1 MVFMADITKLAA
13 EILEMVGGAENI
25 TFVAHCMTRLR
36 FNLKDESIVDDA
48 KVKAIDGVI
57 DIRHSAGQYQVIVG
71 PKVDKVYEIV
81 AKETGIDTGKS
92 AADEGETKGFL
103 GKLMKLI
110 SGIMMPVLPALI
122 ACGMINAVLSIL
134 TTAGVVSAESG
145 IYTMLYGM
153 GNASMYFLPV
163 LVGSS
168 AAKFFGIDQYI
179 GAVLGA
185 ILLYPTFVAAAGAG
199 DALDLFGMKFTM
211 VSYASTVFPA
221 IVAAWFASVLYKW
234 LRAVLPDALA
244 FALVPFLTVAIAAPI
259 SLLVVGP
266 VIQQASSLLATAVLA
281 VYQLSPVLCGV
292 ILGPIFGLVMIP
304 LGLHWALIVISINN
318 IMTVGSDP
326 ILGLLCGSMGVV
338 GACLAFALRSKDPGE
353 KSLGFSCAI
362 TSLCGITEPALYGI
376 VLEHKKIII
385 ASMISGAISAVIPAI
400 FNTRTFVMTSSG
412 IFSFPGY
419 MNPSGD
425 MSSLIGAILCNA
437 VGFILTFVLVYIM
450 YRPDA
455 DVSAE

>member
-1 MVFMADITKLAA
+1 MADITKLAA

-153 GNASMYFLPV
+153 GNACMYFLPV

-185 ILLYPTFVAAAGAG
+185 ILIYPTFVAAAGAG
-199 DALDLFGMKFTM
+199 DALDLFGVKFTM

-385 ASMISGAISAVIPAI
+385 ASMISGAISAAIPAI

-425 MSSLIGAILCNA
+425 MSSLIGAILCNV

>member
-1 MVFMADITKLAA
+1 MADITKLAA

-92 AADEGETKGFL
+92 AEDEGETKGFL

-153 GNASMYFLPV
+153 GNACMYFLPV

-185 ILLYPTFVAAAGAG
+185 ILIYPTFVAAAGAG
-199 DALDLFGMKFTM
+199 DALDLFGVKFTM

-425 MSSLIGAILCNA
+425 MSSLIGAILCNV

>member
-1 MVFMADITKLAA
+1 MADITKLAA

-36 FNLKDESIVDDA
+36 FNLKDESIVGDA

-153 GNASMYFLPV
+153 GNACMYFLPV

-185 ILLYPTFVAAAGAG
+185 ILIYPTFVAAAGAG
-199 DALDLFGMKFTM
+199 DALDLFGVKFTM

-425 MSSLIGAILCNA
+425 MSSLIGAILCNV

>member
-1 MVFMADITKLAA
+1 MADTTKLAA
-13 EILEMVGGAENI
+13 EILEMVGGTENV

-81 AKETGIDTGKS
+81 AKETGVDTGKS

-145 IYTMLYGM
+145 IYTLLYGM

-244 FALVPFLTVAIAAPI
+244 FSLVPFLTVAIAAPI

-281 VYQLSPVLCGV
+281 VYQFSPILCGV

-338 GACLAFALRSKDPGE
+338 GACLAFAFRSKDPSE

-376 VLEHKKIII
+376 VLEHKKIIV
-385 ASMISGAISAVIPAI
+385 ASMISGAIGAVIPAI

-425 MSSLIGAILCNA
+425 MSSLIGAILCNV

-455 DVSAE
+455 DTSAE

>member
-1 MVFMADITKLAA
+1 MADITKLAA

-145 IYTMLYGM
+145 IYTMLNGM
-153 GNASMYFLPV
+153 GNACMYFLPV

-185 ILLYPTFVAAAGAG
+185 ILIYPTFVAAAGAG
-199 DALDLFGMKFTM
+199 DALDLFGVKFTM

-425 MSSLIGAILCNA
+425 MSSLIGAILCNV

>member
-1 MVFMADITKLAA
+1 MRK
-13 EILEMVGGAENI
+13 
-25 TFVAHCMTRLR
+25 
-36 FNLKDESIVDDA
+36 S
-48 KVKAIDGVI
+48 KAIDGVI

-153 GNASMYFLPV
+153 GNACMYFLPV

-168 AAKFFGIDQYI
+168 AAKYFGIDQYI

-185 ILLYPTFVAAAGAG
+185 ILIYPTFVAAAGAG
-199 DALDLFGMKFTM
+199 DALDLFGVKFTM

-425 MSSLIGAILCNA
+425 MSSLIGAILCNV

>member
-1 MVFMADITKLAA
+1 MADITKLAA

-36 FNLKDESIVDDA
+36 FNLKDESIVDDV

-153 GNASMYFLPV
+153 GNACMYFLPV

-185 ILLYPTFVAAAGAG
+185 ILIYPTFVAAAGAG
-199 DALDLFGMKFTM
+199 DALDLFGVKFTM

-425 MSSLIGAILCNA
+425 MSSLIGAILCNV

>member
-1 MVFMADITKLAA
+1 MADITKLAA

-36 FNLKDESIVDDA
+36 FILKDESIVDDA

>member
-1 MVFMADITKLAA
+1 MADITKLAA

-145 IYTMLYGM
+145 IYTMLNGM
-153 GNASMYFLPV
+153 GNACMYFLPV

-185 ILLYPTFVAAAGAG
+185 ILIYPTFVAAAGAG
-199 DALDLFGMKFTM
+199 DALDLFGVKFTM

-326 ILGLLCGSMGVV
+326 ILGLLCGSMCVV

-425 MSSLIGAILCNA
+425 MSSLIGAILCNV

>member
-1 MVFMADITKLAA
+1 MADITKLAA

-92 AADEGETKGFL
+92 TADEGETKGFL

-153 GNASMYFLPV
+153 GNACMYFLPV

-185 ILLYPTFVAAAGAG
+185 ILIYPTFVAAAGAG
-199 DALDLFGMKFTM
+199 DALDLFGVKFTM

-425 MSSLIGAILCNA
+425 MSSLIGAILCNV
-437 VGFILTFVLVYIM
+437 VGFILTFVPVYIM

>member
-1 MVFMADITKLAA
+1 MADTTKLAA
-13 EILEMVGGAENI
+13 EILEMVGGAENV

-81 AKETGIDTGKS
+81 AKETGVDTGKS

-134 TTAGVVSAESG
+134 TTAGVVFAESG
-145 IYTMLYGM
+145 IYTLLYGM

-185 ILLYPTFVAAAGAG
+185 ILLYPTFVATAGAG

-281 VYQLSPVLCGV
+281 VYQFSPILCGV

-326 ILGLLCGSMGVV
+326 ILGLLCGSTGVV
-338 GACLAFALRSKDPGE
+338 GACLAFAFRSKDPSE

-376 VLEHKKIII
+376 VLEHKKIIV

-425 MSSLIGAILCNA
+425 MSSLIGAILCNV

-455 DVSAE
+455 DTSAE

>member
-1 MVFMADITKLAA
+1 MADTTKLAA
-13 EILEMVGGAENI
+13 EILEMVGGAENVA
-25 TFVAHCMTRLR
+25 FVAHCMTRLR

-57 DIRHSAGQYQVIVG
+57 DIRNSAGQYQVIVG

-81 AKETGIDTGKS
+81 AKETGVDTGKS

-145 IYTMLYGM
+145 IYTPLYGM

-281 VYQLSPVLCGV
+281 VYQFSPILCGV

-338 GACLAFALRSKDPGE
+338 GACLAFAFRSKDPSE

-376 VLEHKKIII
+376 VLEHKKIIV

-425 MSSLIGAILCNA
+425 MSSLIGAILCNV

-455 DVSAE
+455 DTSAE

>member
-1 MVFMADITKLAA
+1 MADITKLAA

-153 GNASMYFLPV
+153 GNACMYFLPV

-185 ILLYPTFVAAAGAG
+185 ILIYPTFAAAAGAG
-199 DALDLFGMKFTM
+199 DALDLFGVKFTM

-425 MSSLIGAILCNA
+425 MSSLIGAILCNV

>member
-1 MVFMADITKLAA
+1 MADITKLAA

-153 GNASMYFLPV
+153 GNACMYFLSV

-185 ILLYPTFVAAAGAG
+185 ILIYPTFVAAAGAG
-199 DALDLFGMKFTM
+199 DALDLFGVKFTM

-425 MSSLIGAILCNA
+425 MSSLIGAILCNV

>member
-1 MVFMADITKLAA
+1 MADITKLAA

-153 GNASMYFLPV
+153 GNACMYFLPV

-168 AAKFFGIDQYI
+168 AAKYFGIDQYI

-185 ILLYPTFVAAAGAG
+185 ILIYPTFVAAAGAG
-199 DALDLFGMKFTM
+199 DALDLFGVKFTM

-266 VIQQASSLLATAVLA
+266 VIQQASSLLATAALA

-425 MSSLIGAILCNA
+425 MSSLIGAILCNV

>member
-1 MVFMADITKLAA
+1 MADITKLAA

-153 GNASMYFLPV
+153 GNACMYFLPV

-185 ILLYPTFVAAAGAG
+185 ILIYPTFVAAAGAG
-199 DALDLFGMKFTM
+199 DALDLFGVKFTM

-385 ASMISGAISAVIPAI
+385 ASMISGAIGAVIPAI

-425 MSSLIGAILCNA
+425 MSSLIGAILCNV

>member
-153 GNASMYFLPV
+153 GNACMYFLPV

-185 ILLYPTFVAAAGAG
+185 ILIYPTFVAAAGAG
-199 DALDLFGMKFTM
+199 DALDLFGVKFTM

-425 MSSLIGAILCNA
+425 MSSLIGAILCNI

>member
-1 MVFMADITKLAA
+1 MADITKLAA

-153 GNASMYFLPV
+153 GNACMYFLPV

-185 ILLYPTFVAAAGAG
+185 ILIYPTFVVAAGAG
-199 DALDLFGMKFTM
+199 DALDLFGVKFTM

-425 MSSLIGAILCNA
+425 MSSLIGAILCNV

>member
-1 MVFMADITKLAA
+1 MADITKLAA

-153 GNASMYFLPV
+153 GNACMYFLPV

-185 ILLYPTFVAAAGAG
+185 ILIYPTFVAAAGAG
-199 DALDLFGMKFTM
+199 DALDLFGVKFTM

-385 ASMISGAISAVIPAI
+385 ASMISGAISAVTPAI

-425 MSSLIGAILCNA
+425 MSSLIGAILCNV

>member
-1 MVFMADITKLAA
+1 MADITKLAT

-153 GNASMYFLPV
+153 GNACMYFLPV

-185 ILLYPTFVAAAGAG
+185 ILIYPTFVAAAGAG
-199 DALDLFGMKFTM
+199 DALDLFGVKFTM

-425 MSSLIGAILCNA
+425 MSSLIGAILCNV

>member
-1 MVFMADITKLAA
+1 MADITKLAA

-153 GNASMYFLPV
+153 GNACMYFLPV

-185 ILLYPTFVAAAGAG
+185 ILIYPTFVAAAGAG
-199 DALDLFGMKFTM
+199 DALDLFGVKFTM

-234 LRAVLPDALA
+234 LRAVLPDALT

-425 MSSLIGAILCNA
+425 MSSLIGAILCNV

>member
-1 MVFMADITKLAA
+1 MADITKLAA

-153 GNASMYFLPV
+153 GNACMYFLPV
-163 LVGSS
+163 LIGSS

-185 ILLYPTFVAAAGAG
+185 ILIYPTFVAAAGAG
-199 DALDLFGMKFTM
+199 DALDLFGVKFTM

-425 MSSLIGAILCNA
+425 MSSLIGAILCNV

>member
-1 MVFMADITKLAA
+1 MADITKLAA

-153 GNASMYFLPV
+153 GNACMYFLPV

-185 ILLYPTFVAAAGAG
+185 ILIYPTFVAAAGAG
-199 DALDLFGMKFTM
+199 DALDLFGVKFTM

-425 MSSLIGAILCNA
+425 MSSLIGAILCNV

-450 YRPDA
+450 YCPDA

>member
-1 MVFMADITKLAA
+1 MADITKLAA

-103 GKLMKLI
+103 GKLMELI

-153 GNASMYFLPV
+153 GNACMYFLPV

-185 ILLYPTFVAAAGAG
+185 ILIYPTFVAAAGAG
-199 DALDLFGMKFTM
+199 DALDLFGVKFTM

-425 MSSLIGAILCNA
+425 MSSLIGAILCNV

>member
-1 MVFMADITKLAA
+1 MADTTKLAA
-13 EILEMVGGAENI
+13 EILEMVGGTENV

-48 KVKAIDGVI
+48 KVKTIDGVI

-81 AKETGIDTGKS
+81 AKETGVDTGKS

-145 IYTMLYGM
+145 IYTLLYGM

-281 VYQLSPVLCGV
+281 VYQFSPILCGV

-304 LGLHWALIVISINN
+304 LGLHWALIVISVNN

-338 GACLAFALRSKDPGE
+338 GACLAFAFRSKDPSE

-376 VLEHKKIII
+376 VLEHKKIIV

-425 MSSLIGAILCNA
+425 MSSLIGAILCNV

-455 DVSAE
+455 DTSAE

>member
-1 MVFMADITKLAA
+1 MADITKLAA

-153 GNASMYFLPV
+153 GNACMYFLPV

-185 ILLYPTFVAAAGAG
+185 ILIYPTFVAAAGAG
-199 DALDLFGMKFTM
+199 DALDLFGVKFTM

-385 ASMISGAISAVIPAI
+385 ASMISGAISAVISAI

-425 MSSLIGAILCNA
+425 MSSLIGAILCNV

>member
-1 MVFMADITKLAA
+1 MADITKLAA

-153 GNASMYFLPV
+153 GNACMYFLPV

-185 ILLYPTFVAAAGAG
+185 ILIYPTFVAAAGAG
-199 DALDLFGMKFTM
+199 DALDLFGVKFTM

-234 LRAVLPDALA
+234 LRVVLPDALA

-425 MSSLIGAILCNA
+425 MSSLIGAILCNV

>member
-1 MVFMADITKLAA
+1 MADITKLAA

-57 DIRHSAGQYQVIVG
+57 DIRHSAGQYQVVVG

-153 GNASMYFLPV
+153 GNACMYFLPV

-168 AAKFFGIDQYI
+168 AAKFYGIDQYI

-185 ILLYPTFVAAAGAG
+185 ILIYPTFVAAAGAG
-199 DALDLFGMKFTM
+199 DALDLFGVKFTM

-425 MSSLIGAILCNA
+425 MSSLIGAILCNV

>member
-1 MVFMADITKLAA
+1 MADTTKLAA
-13 EILEMVGGAENI
+13 EILEMVGGTENV

-81 AKETGIDTGKS
+81 AKETGVDTGKS

-145 IYTMLYGM
+145 IYTLLYGM

-244 FALVPFLTVAIAAPI
+244 FALVPFLTVVIAAPI

-281 VYQLSPVLCGV
+281 VYQFSPILCGV

-304 LGLHWALIVISINN
+304 LGLHWALIVISINS

-338 GACLAFALRSKDPGE
+338 GACLAFAFRSKDPSE

-376 VLEHKKIII
+376 VLEHKKIIV

-425 MSSLIGAILCNA
+425 MSSLIGAILCNV

-455 DVSAE
+455 DTSAE

>member
-1 MVFMADITKLAA
+1 MADITKLAA

-153 GNASMYFLPV
+153 GNACMYFLPV

-185 ILLYPTFVAAAGAG
+185 ILIYPTFVAAAGAG
-199 DALDLFGMKFTM
+199 DALDLFGVKFTM

-266 VIQQASSLLATAVLA
+266 VIQQASSLLETAVLA

-425 MSSLIGAILCNA
+425 MSSLIGAILCNV

>member
-1 MVFMADITKLAA
+1 MADITKLAA

-153 GNASMYFLPV
+153 GNACMYFLPV

-185 ILLYPTFVAAAGAG
+185 ILIYPTFVAAAGAG
-199 DALDLFGMKFTM
+199 DALDLFGVKFTM

-281 VYQLSPVLCGV
+281 VYQLSPVLCGA

-425 MSSLIGAILCNA
+425 MSSLIGAILCNV

>member
-1 MVFMADITKLAA
+1 MADTTKLAA
-13 EILEMVGGAENI
+13 EILEMVGGTENV

-81 AKETGIDTGKS
+81 AKETGVDTGKS
-92 AADEGETKGFL
+92 AADEGETKSFL

-145 IYTMLYGM
+145 IYTLLYGM

-281 VYQLSPVLCGV
+281 VYQFSPILCGV

-338 GACLAFALRSKDPGE
+338 GACLAFAFRSKDPSE

-376 VLEHKKIII
+376 VLEHKKIIV

-425 MSSLIGAILCNA
+425 MSSLIGAILCNV

-455 DVSAE
+455 DTSAE

>member
-92 AADEGETKGFL
+92 TADEGETKGFL

-153 GNASMYFLPV
+153 GNACMYFLPV

-185 ILLYPTFVAAAGAG
+185 ILIYPTFVAAAGAG
-199 DALDLFGMKFTM
+199 DALDLFGVKFTM

-425 MSSLIGAILCNA
+425 MSSLIGAILCNV

>member
-1 MVFMADITKLAA
+1 MADTTKLAA
-13 EILEMVGGAENI
+13 EILEMVGGAENV

-81 AKETGIDTGKS
+81 AKETGVDTGKS

-145 IYTMLYGM
+145 IYTLLYGM

-259 SLLVVGP
+259 SLLVVGL

-281 VYQLSPVLCGV
+281 VYQFSPILCGV

-338 GACLAFALRSKDPGE
+338 GACLAFAFRSKDPSE

-376 VLEHKKIII
+376 VLEHKKIIV

-425 MSSLIGAILCNA
+425 ISSLIGAILCNV

-450 YRPDA
+450 YRPGA
-455 DVSAE
+455 DTSAE

>member
-1 MVFMADITKLAA
+1 MADTTKLAA
-13 EILEMVGGAENI
+13 EILEMVGGAENV

-81 AKETGIDTGKS
+81 AKETGVDTGKS

-145 IYTMLYGM
+145 IYTLLYDGM

-281 VYQLSPVLCGV
+281 VYQFSPILCGV

-338 GACLAFALRSKDPGE
+338 GACLAFAFRSKDPSE

-362 TSLCGITEPALYGI
+362 TSLCGTTEPALYGI
-376 VLEHKKIII
+376 VLEHKKIIV

-425 MSSLIGAILCNA
+425 MSSLIGAILCNV

-455 DVSAE
+455 DTSAE

>member
-1 MVFMADITKLAA
+1 
-13 EILEMVGGAENI
+13 
-25 TFVAHCMTRLR
+25 MTRLR

-81 AKETGIDTGKS
+81 AKETGVDTGKS

-145 IYTMLYGM
+145 IYTLLYGM

-281 VYQLSPVLCGV
+281 VYQFSPILCGV

-338 GACLAFALRSKDPGE
+338 GACLAFAFRSKDPSE

-376 VLEHKKIII
+376 VLEHKKIIV

-425 MSSLIGAILCNA
+425 MSSLIGAILCNV

-455 DVSAE
+455 DTSAE